1 MKNNYSKIFI
11 ILLAIN
17 ITFLLVSNI
26 ITSKLILIFGLIFT
40 AGDFLFPI
48 TYILNDVFAEVYGYE
63 KTKLVVILSFICNLI
78 MVTIFYITILL
89 PYPDYWLN
97 QEGYMNI
104 LLSTPRILLGSFLSY
119 TIGSIVNAKILNKIK
134 FKNKNSKV
142 YQRTIL
148 SSLIGELIDTVI
160 FITITFIG
168 TITMSELIKL
178 VIDVYILKILIEI
191 VFTPVTCIVI
201 NKIKQIEERMA

>member
-26 ITSKLILIFGLIFT
+26 ITSKLILIFGLVFT

-148 SSLIGELIDTVI
+148 SSLIGELVDTVI

-178 VIDVYILKILIEI
+178 VIDVYILKIIIEI

>member
-148 SSLIGELIDTVI
+148 SSLIGELVDTVI

-178 VIDVYILKILIEI
+178 VIDVYILKIIIEI

>member
-26 ITSKLILIFGLIFT
+26 ITSKLILIFGLVFT

-104 LLSTPRILLGSFLSY
+104 LLSTPKILLGSFLSY

-148 SSLIGELIDTVI
+148 SSLIGELVDTVI

-178 VIDVYILKILIEI
+178 VIDVYILKIIIEI

>member
-178 VIDVYILKILIEI
+178 VIDVYILKIIIEI

>member
-148 SSLIGELIDTVI
+148 SSLIGELVDTVI

>member
-26 ITSKLILIFGLIFT
+26 ITSKLILIFGLVFT

-78 MVTIFYITILL
+78 NFIVTY
-89 PYPDYWLN
+89 
-97 QEGYMNI
+97 
-104 LLSTPRILLGSFLSY
+104 
-119 TIGSIVNAKILNKIK
+119 SI
-134 FKNKNSKV
+134 
-142 YQRTIL
+142 Y
-148 SSLIGELIDTVI
+148 
-160 FITITFIG
+160 
-168 TITMSELIKL
+168 
-178 VIDVYILKILIEI
+178 
-191 VFTPVTCIVI
+191 
-201 NKIKQIEERMA
+201 

>member
-1 MKNNYSKIFI
+1 MKDNYSKIFV

-26 ITSKLILIFGLIFT
+26 ITSKLILIFGLVFT

-63 KTKLVVILSFICNLI
+63 KTKLIVILSFICNLI
-78 MVTIFYITILL
+78 MVIIFYITILL

-97 QEGYMNI
+97 QEGYTNI
-104 LLSTPRILLGSFLSY
+104 LLSTPRILLASFLSY
-119 TIGSIVNAKILNKIK
+119 VLGSIVNANVLNKIK
-134 FKNKNSKV
+134 FKNKNSRL

-148 SSLIGELIDTVI
+148 SSLVGELVDTII

-168 TITMSELIKL
+168 TITISELIKL
-178 VIDVYILKILIEI
+178 IVNVYILKIVVEI
-191 VFTPVTCIVI
+191 IFTPITCGVI
-201 NKIKQIEERMA
+201 NKIKQIEGRTI

>member
-1 MKNNYSKIFI
+1 M
-11 ILLAIN
+11 
-17 ITFLLVSNI
+17 
-26 ITSKLILIFGLIFT
+26 FGLVFT

-119 TIGSIVNAKILNKIK
+119 IIGSIVNAKILNKIK

-148 SSLIGELIDTVI
+148 SSLIGELVDTVI
-160 FITITFIG
+160 FIIITFIG

-178 VIDVYILKILIEI
+178 VIDVYILKYLL
-191 VFTPVTCIVI
+191 
-201 NKIKQIEERMA
+201 K

>member
-26 ITSKLILIFGLIFT
+26 ITSKLILIFGLVFT

-78 MVTIFYITILL
+78 MVTIFYVTIFL
-89 PYPDYWLN
+89 PYPDYLLN

-104 LLSTPRILLGSFLSY
+104 LLSTPRILLASFLSY
-119 TIGSIVNAKILNKIK
+119 IIGSIVNAKILNKIK

-148 SSLIGELIDTVI
+148 SSLIGELVDTVI

-178 VIDVYILKILIEI
+178 VIDVYILKIIIEI

>member
-26 ITSKLILIFGLIFT
+26 ITSKLILIFGLVFT

-148 SSLIGELIDTVI
+148 SSLIGELVDTVI

>member
-26 ITSKLILIFGLIFT
+26 ITSKLILIFGLVFT

-63 KTKLVVILSFICNLI
+63 KTKLVVILSFVCNLI

-148 SSLIGELIDTVI
+148 SSLIGELVDTVI
-160 FITITFIG
+160 FITITFVG
-168 TITMSELIKL
+168 TITISELIKL

-191 VFTPVTCIVI
+191 IFTPITCIVI